1 VGLCWRSVF
10 PMIFVTASLAVLCL
24 ASASD
29 VVVVS
34 GATGRTGSLIYK
46 ALKEQN
52 VNVRGFIRN
61 VTKARERLGC
71 VACDA
76 SEGIFVGD
84 VTDPSTLIAPMVGA
98 HSLIIAT
105 GAPLVCPDVTD
116 FSKCYYPSGDL
127 PIDVDFNGGK
137 NQLDAL
143 AEATHGSGHV
153 VLISS
158 MGTTVPDSPLDKFG
172 NGQILF
178 YKLNLEADIMSSG
191 LTYVI
196 VKPCGLTMAE
206 GGQKELVV
214 GHDDKMTVMPNSI
227 ARADVASLCV
237 EALSRTGLRFDVCS
251 EVGTPTS
258 DYSKVLDEAR
268 FPWQRRSTASLMYL
282 IS

>member
-1 VGLCWRSVF
+1 MLRSCLCSSSRFFMCHRGTVLEIRFPNDLRHRVLGGSVSRF
-10 PMIFVTASLAVLCL
+10 GFGRC
-24 ASASD
+24 
-29 VVVVS
+29 
-34 GATGRTGSLIYK
+34 GATDRTGPLFYK

-76 SEGIFVGD
+76 SEGIFAGD
-84 VTDPSTLIAPMVGA
+84 VTDPSSLIAPMVGV

-127 PIDVDFNGGK
+127 PIDVEFNGGK

-143 AEATHGSGHV
+143 AKATHGSGHV

-158 MGTTVPDSPLDKFG
+158 MGTAVPDSPLDKFG

-178 YKLNLEADIMSSG
+178 YKLNQEDHVDGAHIRH
-191 LTYVI
+191 
-196 VKPCGLTMAE
+196 C
-206 GGQKELVV
+206 
-214 GHDDKMTVMPNSI
+214 
-227 ARADVASLCV
+227 
-237 EALSRTGLRFDVCS
+237 EALRLDYGCGWSERVGCRTRRQDDCDAKFHRTGARRKFVCGGS
-251 EVGTPTS
+251 FAHRL
-258 DYSKVLDEAR
+258 VL
-268 FPWQRRSTASLMYL
+268 
-282 IS
+282 

>member
-1 VGLCWRSVF
+1 VGLFWRSVF

>member
-1 VGLCWRSVF
+1 MGLCWRSVF
-10 PMIFVTASLAVLCL
+10 LMIFVTAPLAVLCL
-24 ASASD
+24 ASALD

-34 GATGRTGSLIYK
+34 GATGRTGSLIFK

-52 VNVRGFIRN
+52 VNVRSFIRN

-84 VTDPSTLIAPMVGA
+84 VTDPSTLIAPTVGA
-98 HSLIIAT
+98 HSPTIAT
-105 GAPLVCPDVTD
+105 GAPLVCPNVTD
-116 FSKCYYPSGDL
+116 FSKCYNPSGDL
-127 PIDVDFNGGK
+127 PIDMVFNGGK

-143 AEATHGSGHV
+143 AEAMHGSGHV
-153 VLISS
+153 GLISS
-158 MGTTVPDSPLDKFG
+158 MGTTVPDSPLNKFG
-172 NGQILF
+172 TGQILF

-196 VKPCGLTMAE
+196 VKPCGMTMAE
-206 GGQKELVV
+206 GCQKELVV

-227 ARADVASLCV
+227 ARADVASLCGGSFAHRLV
-237 EALSRTGLRFDVCS
+237 FGVCS

-268 FPWQRRSTASLMYL
+268 SDGDSSSSA
-282 IS
+282 

>member
-1 VGLCWRSVF
+1 
-10 PMIFVTASLAVLCL
+10 M
-24 ASASD
+24 
-29 VVVVS
+29 
-34 GATGRTGSLIYK
+34 
-46 ALKEQN
+46 
-52 VNVRGFIRN
+52 
-61 VTKARERLGC
+61 
-71 VACDA
+71 
-76 SEGIFVGD
+76 
-84 VTDPSTLIAPMVGA
+84 TDPITLIAPMVGV

-116 FSKCYYPSGDL
+116 FSKCYCPSGDL

-206 GGQKELVV
+206 GGQ
-214 GHDDKMTVMPNSI
+214 
-227 ARADVASLCV
+227 
-237 EALSRTGLRFDVCS
+237 
-251 EVGTPTS
+251 
-258 DYSKVLDEAR
+258 
-268 FPWQRRSTASLMYL
+268 
-282 IS
+282 